1 MKKYK
6 YTGLLAKKRQP
17 FAFSDKN
24 TQIVEALRIA
34 GNAQTGALIR
44 ELFADCDAG
53 SYNANLGGGL
63 GAAQSQLGWRRVAM
77 TLAER
82 HVPGF
87 QYGRNTGR
95 PKKTFGADDA
105 KLIIE
110 MSKALREQRHR
121 SIKAA
126 AASVAKKLGKKPG
139 GVDRRYRRLMK
150 DRGIN

>member
-6 YTGLLAKKRQP
+6 YTGLLARKRQP
-17 FAFSDKN
+17 FVFVAEN
-24 TQIVEALRIA
+24 TQVGKALRIA
-34 GNAQTGALIR
+34 DNVQTEALIR

-53 SYNANLGGGL
+53 SYDANMDKGL

-82 HVPGF
+82 YVPGF
-87 QYGRNTGR
+87 QYGRNKGR
-95 PKKTFGADDA
+95 PKKPFSADDA
-105 KLIIE
+105 ELIME
-110 MSKALREQRHR
+110 MTKVLQKQRQP
-121 SIKAA
+121 SIRAA
-126 AASVAKKLGKKPG
+126 AVSVAKKLGKKAG